1 VGKKLERF
9 SYRVADVMTTVSKP
23 MKAYIKHN
31 SNSRKDISILYN
43 RLDLKSLD
51 SNFTDNVFE
60 NEKELKD
67 KFVISYLGNIGNA
80 QG

>member
-1 VGKKLERF
+1 
-9 SYRVADVMTTVSKP
+9 
-23 MKAYIKHN
+23 
-31 SNSRKDISILYN
+31 
-43 RLDLKSLD
+43 LDLKSLD